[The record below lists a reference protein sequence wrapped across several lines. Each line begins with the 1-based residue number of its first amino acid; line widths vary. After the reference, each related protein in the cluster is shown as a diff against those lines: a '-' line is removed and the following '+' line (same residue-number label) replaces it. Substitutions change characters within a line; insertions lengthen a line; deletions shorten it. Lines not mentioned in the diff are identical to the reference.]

1 MQAKLNRDHKN
12 KLRSLRR
19 QMKKQ
24 EGEVQ
29 ALSLKVKPANTSS
42 SAVPSEPEP
51 RGQPAADHDPDVSKD
66 GKACGEGVASGQGGQ
81 ECACCKEKDVRIAQ
95 LERELLD
102 AHEQFQQSV
111 KDITQQG
118 EAAFASI
125 AEENKE
131 LKLQAYR
138 FKVLGC

>member
-1 MQAKLNRDHKN
+1 MQVKLNRDHRN
-12 KLRSLRR
+12 KLRNLRR

-24 EGEVQ
+24 EQQVQ
-29 ALSLKVKPANTSS
+29 ALLFKVRPANPSTS
-42 SAVPSEPEP
+42 AAPSEPQP
-51 RGQPAADHDPDVSKD
+51 RGQLGADVSKD
-66 GKACGEGVASGQGGQ
+66 GEAGGEEATPGPSSQVGQ
-81 ECACCKEKDVRIAQ
+81 ECACCKEKDVHVAK

-102 AHEQFQQSV
+102 AREQFQQSV

-118 EAAFASI
+118 EAAFAAI

-138 FKVLGC
+138 LKVLGC

>member
-1 MQAKLNRDHKN
+1 MQAKLNRDHRN

-19 QMKKQ
+19 QLKKQ
-24 EGEVQ
+24 EEEVQ
-29 ALSLKVKPANTSS
+29 ALIFKVRPANTSS
-42 SAVPSEPEP
+42 SAAPSEPEP
-51 RGQPAADHDPDVSKD
+51 RGQPADHDVSKH
-66 GKACGEGVASGQGGQ
+66 GKAYGEGATPGPSSQIGQ
-81 ECACCKEKDVRIAQ
+81 ECACCKKKDVRVAQ

-102 AHEQFQQSV
+102 AREQFQQSV

-131 LKLQAYR
+131 LKLQAFR
-138 FKVLGC
+138 LRVSGC